1 MGKDHGILSFII
13 VHLGGGAE
21 KEDHIDAKITWHHF
35 VNFQD

>member
-1 MGKDHGILSFII
+1 M
-13 VHLGGGAE
+13 LGPRGSETGLVSSTFGGAE